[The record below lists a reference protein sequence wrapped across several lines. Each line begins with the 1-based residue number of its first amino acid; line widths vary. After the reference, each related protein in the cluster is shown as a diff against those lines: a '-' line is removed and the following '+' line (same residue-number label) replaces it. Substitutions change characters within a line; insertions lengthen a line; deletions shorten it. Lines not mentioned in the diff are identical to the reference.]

1 VPPSASSTRPFRGR
15 FWVILWLFVFLAV
28 AVIVQAR
35 QSSAIATARR
45 VGNLREQRTAL
56 EAERAALERQ
66 IHIATSRKVLG
77 DRVEHE
83 LGLRQPQDSQFTL
96 FPIDPVRP

>member
-1 VPPSASSTRPFRGR
+1 M
-15 FWVILWLFVFLAV
+15 ILWLVIFLVV
-28 AVIVQAR
+28 AVSVQAR
-35 QSSAIATARR
+35 QSAAIATARR

-77 DRVEHE
+77 DKVEHD
-83 LGLRQPQDSQFTL
+83 LGLIQPQDSQFTV
-96 FPIDPVRP
+96 FPIDRARP